1 MKNCT
6 KCGTIQPITNFNK
19 SNKTKD
25 GHRSRC
31 RECQKQ
37 DMKEYRSN
45 NKEIGKIYYEKNKES
60 ILETNKAYRE
70 KNKTEIYNKHKEY
83 VEKNKEKIAR
93 YKKDYE
99 EQRKANGFIRIRNKE
114 KKREIDKAYSLRHR
128 ESIKERQ
135 RQWDKTEKGIICK
148 KRNKA
153 NRRLREKRGI
163 ITPDDTNEF
172 LKNHH
177 TCYWCNKQINKEDS
191 RSYHLDHFVPLSK
204 GGLNVI
210 KNIVLSCAKC
220 NLSKGA
226 MMPEDFAKKI
236 KKVINNDNR
245 I

>member
-1 MKNCT
+1 
-6 KCGTIQPITNFNK
+6 
-19 SNKTKD
+19 
-25 GHRSRC
+25 
-31 RECQKQ
+31 
-37 DMKEYRSN
+37 MKEYRSN

-60 ILETNKAYRE
+60 ILEANKAYRE
-70 KNKTEIYNKHKEY
+70 KNKTEIYNKHKEH
-83 VEKNKEKIAR
+83 VEKNKVKIAR

-99 EQRKANGFIRIRNKE
+99 EQRKANGFVRIRNKE
-114 KKREIDKAYSLRHR
+114 KKRETDKAYSLRHR
-128 ESIKERQ
+128 ESIKEKQ

-191 RSYHLDHFVPLSK
+191 RSYHLDHFIPLSK